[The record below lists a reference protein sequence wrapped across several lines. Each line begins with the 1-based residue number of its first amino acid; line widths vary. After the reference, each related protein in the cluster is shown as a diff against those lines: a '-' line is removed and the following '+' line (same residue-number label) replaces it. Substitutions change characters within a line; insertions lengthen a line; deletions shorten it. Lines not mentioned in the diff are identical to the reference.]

1 MFCTPSWLLTTVFY
15 GLHVYVDYIF
25 CLRKSLTLCSL
36 SRQAPSSLLEALEQ
50 HLASL
55 EGKKVKDSTA
65 ASRYINPLIFSLDH
79 SNYLNIY
86 IRSVILTYL
95 CCTASGVNLFPCRAS
110 TLSNA
115 VSSLASTGMSFTKV
129 DEREKQAALEEE
141 QARLK
146 ALKVNAFLKR
156 KMKHY
161 FTWHALNLPSVGFF
175 FFFFWLDFITHQEQR
190 LKELSKRPSFATTDT
205 SPISTT
211 GGTISTAPAIDLFS
225 TPSCSNGYCLDLYFV
240 LEKKALQ

>member
-1 MFCTPSWLLTTVFY
+1 MQIKDINWLSTPEFSWCGVLYSILVAHHCLY

-65 ASRYINPLIFSLDH
+65 ASRYINPLVFALDH

-175 FFFFWLDFITHQEQR
+175 L
-190 LKELSKRPSFATTDT
+190 
-205 SPISTT
+205 T
-211 GGTISTAPAIDLFS
+211 GLHYSSGT
-225 TPSCSNGYCLDLYFV
+225 
-240 LEKKALQ
+240 KA

>member
-1 MFCTPSWLLTTVFY
+1 MVFCTPSWLLTTVFY

-25 CLRKSLTLCSL
+25 CLKKSLTLCSL

-65 ASRYINPLIFSLDH
+65 ASRYINPLIFALDH

-95 CCTASGVNLFPCRAS
+95 CCTASCVNLFPCRAS

-175 FFFFWLDFITHQEQR
+175 FFDWTSLLIRNKGLKSSPRGLHLPRLIHHQSPP
-190 LKELSKRPSFATTDT
+190 LGALSAQHQPL
-205 SPISTT
+205 ISSLHPAAPM
-211 GGTISTAPAIDLFS
+211 GTA
-225 TPSCSNGYCLDLYFV
+225 
-240 LEKKALQ
+240 

>member
-1 MFCTPSWLLTTVFY
+1 MVCSILFSSLVAHHCPLWSCCPFRLHFLCLCNMLTVCF
-15 GLHVYVDYIF
+15 
-25 CLRKSLTLCSL
+25 L

-65 ASRYINPLIFSLDH
+65 ASRYVNPLIAILCLNLPQLLSHFPGFSQPPFPSVFLLEDMKL
-79 SNYLNIY
+79 YY
-86 IRSVILTYL
+86 ISSSFI
-95 CCTASGVNLFPCRAS
+95 CAASGVNLFPFCRAS

-146 ALKVNAFLKR
+146 ALKVVLLYVKR
-156 KMKHY
+156 NSYAY
-161 FTWHALNLPSVGFF
+161 FNT
-175 FFFFWLDFITHQEQR
+175 
-190 LKELSKRPSFATTDT
+190 
-205 SPISTT
+205 
-211 GGTISTAPAIDLFS
+211 
-225 TPSCSNGYCLDLYFV
+225 C
-240 LEKKALQ
+240 